1 MDHRD
6 DWPDGI
12 LEGDLDAVAERDPTE
27 RISAERMARDSH
39 NMNAVLSAMADQVS
53 EGVPTPI
60 HGQRDRGPQRA
71 HRRSGKITPAPR
83 RHTRKWHT
91 VAPLAAAAAIAALIL
106 VRGGETGD
114 GGEPLPPPESR
125 MPSMV
130 SEMDVEADRP
140 FAVFPTSNPDIAVV
154 WLLNPKEKTD
164 D

>member
-27 RISAERMARDSH
+27 RISAERISRDTR
-39 NMNAVLSAMADQVS
+39 NMNAVLSAMAERVG
-53 EGVPTPI
+53 EGVPAPI

-71 HRRSGKITPAPR
+71 RRRSGKITPAPR
-83 RHTRKWHT
+83 RHARRWQTL
-91 VAPLAAAAAIAALIL
+91 APLAAAAAIAALIL

-114 GGEPLPPPESR
+114 GGEPLIPPPDSR
-125 MPSMV
+125 TPSMV

-140 FAVFPTSNPDIAVV
+140 FAVLPTSNPNIAVV
-154 WLLNPKEKTD
+154 WLLNPKESE
-164 D
+164 

>member
-12 LEGDLDAVAERDPTE
+12 LEADLDAVAELDPTE
-27 RISAERMARDSH
+27 RISAERISRDTR
-39 NMNAVLSAMADQVS
+39 NMNAVLSAMAGEVG
-53 EGVPTPI
+53 ERVPTPI

-71 HRRSGKITPAPR
+71 HRRRGKITPAPHRHAR
-83 RHTRKWHT
+83 RWQA
-91 VAPLAAAAAIAALIL
+91 VGPLAAAAAIAALIL

-114 GGEPLPPPESR
+114 GGDPLLPQPEAR
-125 MPSMV
+125 VPSMV

-154 WLLNPKEKTD
+154 WLLNPKEID
-164 D
+164 